1 MPFHV
6 KYPKTVFV
14 CSGCGKHFRGVCPFC
29 KSVLRQR
36 FQDPKTHRFI
46 AAPAEGAVSFWQCS
60 SHWCSRRMD
69 KEVLQCPECKAAMEV
84 KVVPGKYL
92 NRDGSEFGK
101 AIPQHYGF

>member
-1 MPFHV
+1 
-6 KYPKTVFV
+6 
-14 CSGCGKHFRGVCPFC
+14 
-29 KSVLRQR
+29 
-36 FQDPKTHRFI
+36 
-46 AAPAEGAVSFWQCS
+46 
-60 SHWCSRRMD
+60 MD